1 MSATDG
7 AAEAAADD
15 DAADDAADSL
25 APSSE
30 GWQHA
35 GNYIGMYIRR
45 EIEGSD
51 SKVTAKVVA
60 YLPTTA
66 ADPYIVDGTPR
77 ELWRVKYMGSSALRG
92 DTEDLEEHELESS
105 EPSWSWAAYKH
116 KDADE
121 AADADD
127 RGGQQPVQKK
137 LIGKTGFSDWDTPH
151 RS

>member
-1 MSATDG
+1 
-7 AAEAAADD
+7 
-15 DAADDAADSL
+15 
-25 APSSE
+25 
-30 GWQHA
+30 
-35 GNYIGMYIRR
+35 MYIRR

-116 KDADE
+116 KDADD
-121 AADADD
+121 AADLDEDSSDADFEPSPK
-127 RGGQQPVQKK
+127 RPKK
-137 LIGKTGFSDWDTPH
+137 RVRRRAVAKAVKETMG
-151 RS
+151 